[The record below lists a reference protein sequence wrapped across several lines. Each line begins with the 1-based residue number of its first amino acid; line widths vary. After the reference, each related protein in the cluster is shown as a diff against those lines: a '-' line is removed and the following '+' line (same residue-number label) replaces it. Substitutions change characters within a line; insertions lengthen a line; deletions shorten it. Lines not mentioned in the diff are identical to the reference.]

1 MTPFNLDFLLTI
13 MNRMTERNDHILL
26 GNDLMYKV
34 LVCFKNIG
42 LFKNFKAKRSHFHKF
57 NLSKVVRLNPLKD
70 KFELTREEYDS
81 LLKIA
86 LQVVSS

>member
-13 MNRMTERNDHILL
+13 INRITERSDHILL

-34 LVCFKNIG
+34 LVCFKNIA
-42 LFKNFKAKRSHFHKF
+42 LFSNFKAKRSHFKKF
-57 NLSKVVRLNPLKD
+57 NLSKVVSLNPLKD

-86 LQVVSS
+86 LQVVLN